1 MRTFAVIA
9 LVSSCVVFFVFSLR
23 LVWQE
28 EAQIESH
35 LKSFK
40 GVAEQFY
47 KRLSPDGSLKLSE
60 NVTAYYGE
68 GDFSDQLKK
77 TPAYG
82 IGYGGS
88 PTL

>member
-1 MRTFAVIA
+1 MKIRTKLGNSIEDVRIRTMRTFSVIA

-28 EAQIESH
+28 EAQIENH

-47 KRLSPDGSLKLSE
+47 KRLSPDGLSL
-60 NVTAYYGE
+60 
-68 GDFSDQLKK
+68 
-77 TPAYG
+77 
-82 IGYGGS
+82 IHI
-88 PTL
+88 